1 MIETVQC
8 VNYRHQTFMSKL
20 HADMHPMYITFV
32 KKKKKRELLEKSLIL
47 PVLDCKCNQ
56 FNIINLVF

>member
-20 HADMHPMYITFV
+20 HADRHPMYITFV
-32 KKKKKRELLEKSLIL
+32 KKKERERIIRKVI
-47 PVLDCKCNQ
+47 
-56 FNIINLVF
+56 NITSS